1 MNHTPIIA
9 TYSIVACDPQTGEIG
24 VGVQSKF
31 LAVGSV
37 VPWAKAGVG
46 AVATQAF
53 ANPTYGPEGLR
64 LLEEG
69 KSVEEVADLLTSN
82 DESAQE
88 RQFGIVDAKGRA
100 VSFTGTDCYDWAGG
114 QTGKHYAAQGNILV
128 SKETVEHMG
137 IAFEETEGTL
147 ASRLLA
153 GLAAAQEAGGDR
165 RGKQS
170 AALYVVK
177 EKGGYG
183 GLSDTLVDLRV
194 DEHVEPIKELERLL
208 DLHYLYFGET
218 KAEDMMKVEEVQE
231 EITEHLLR
239 LGYLD
244 HKPSTENELIDTL
257 TTYLHTENF
266 EDREQKRGWLDRK
279 VFEFLKHQS

>member
-69 KSVEEVADLLTSN
+69 KSVEEVADLLTSK
-82 DESAQE
+82 DEQAEE
-88 RQFGIVDAKGRA
+88 RQFGIVDAKGQA
-100 VSFTGTDCYDWAGG
+100 VSFTGQDCFDWAGG
-114 QTGKHYAAQGNILV
+114 QTGKHYVAQGNILV
-128 SKETVEHMG
+128 SEETVKHMG
-137 IAFEETEGTL
+137 MAFEETKGTL
-147 ASRLLA
+147 AERLLA
-153 GLAAAQEAGGDR
+153 GLKAAQEAGGDR

-194 DEHVEPIKELERLL
+194 DEHAEPIKELERLL
-208 DLHYLYFGET
+208 DLHSLYFGET
-218 KAEDMMKVEEVQE
+218 KAEDIIQMEEVQDE
-231 EITEHLLR
+231 VVEHLIR

-244 HKPSTENELIDTL
+244 HKPSTEQELMDTF
-257 TTYLHTENF
+257 TTYLYTENF
-266 EDREQKRGWLDRK
+266 EGREQKQGLLDLK
-279 VFEFLKHQS
+279 VLEYLKQQS